1 MNGSLLQVET
11 TTRCH
16 SSDLA
21 GSLQVL
27 ARAAR
32 GNEVQW
38 NQVDPLKIGVT
49 QNPALG
55 NFPSMFAEPGHACA
69 CELL

>member
-38 NQVDPLKIGVT
+38 NHVDPLKIGVT